1 MGMERG
7 TGAMGAGCADFIR
20 DRFGYRRCRAF
31 SSVVWVVALLCLGH
45 PVQRVAAAEWSQ
57 FRGWNSSGVMETSSL
72 PVRFGPHR
80 NLVWRASTAPG
91 RSSPILTREH
101 IFLSAVEG
109 EQLWV
114 ICLDRSSGDLQW
126 RREVPRPRSEVMHR
140 ANGPASPTPVTDG
153 SNVYAFF
160 SEFGLISFDQEGR
173 ERWRLPMGPFNNPMG
188 LAASPILADGKVL
201 MICDQES
208 GSFFVAVDQMT
219 GQVLW
224 RVERPGFTRGFST
237 PVLYRPEG
245 GRAAGSGPGVPSIDG
260 LLGGD
265 R

>member
-7 TGAMGAGCADFIR
+7 TGGMGAGCADFIR

-31 SSVVWVVALLCLGH
+31 SSVVSVVALLCLGN

-126 RREVPRPRSEVMHR
+126 KREVPRPRSEVMHR

-160 SEFGLISFDQEGR
+160 SEFGLISFDR
-173 ERWRLPMGPFNNPMG
+173 
-188 LAASPILADGKVL
+188 K
-201 MICDQES
+201 
-208 GSFFVAVDQMT
+208 
-219 GQVLW
+219 
-224 RVERPGFTRGFST
+224 
-237 PVLYRPEG
+237 
-245 GRAAGSGPGVPSIDG
+245 AGSAGACPWGPSTTPWGWPPLPFWPTARS
-260 LLGGD
+260 
-265 R
+265 

>member
-1 MGMERG
+1 MGANSRIGMEPVRTKMRDVFRWRAAMGMERG
-7 TGAMGAGCADFIR
+7 TGGMGAGCADFIR

-126 RREVPRPRSEVMHR
+126 RQKGSPAAPVRGDAPGQRPRLSHPGDR
-140 ANGPASPTPVTDG
+140 R
-153 SNVYAFF
+153 
-160 SEFGLISFDQEGR
+160 QQ
-173 ERWRLPMGPFNNPMG
+173 RLRLLQRIRP
-188 LAASPILADGKVL
+188 D
-201 MICDQES
+201 
-208 GSFFVAVDQMT
+208 FV
-219 GQVLW
+219 
-224 RVERPGFTRGFST
+224 RPGRPGALAPAHGALQQPHGAGRLSHAAMSSNA
-237 PVLYRPEG
+237 PV
-245 GRAAGSGPGVPSIDG
+245 AGIRS
-260 LLGGD
+260 